1 MHKHFVSEVKRERC
15 KILERRGGEGREQE
29 EGFQWRTEEGIEGK
43 GRGIYGTG

>member
-15 KILERRGGEGREQE
+15 KILERRGEGGRDAD
-29 EGFQWRTEEGIEGK
+29 EGLEGK